1 MGTVTLT
8 HDCDIERRGDGSAP
22 SDQGGDFRDCY
33 IQSNNVNGVYDG
45 NFPWLLS
52 VLIVFLCPLIGGYV
66 TARLGQSNGARMG
79 AYSGLVAGLIV
90 LLTSAIVS
98 NLSPSTTLLGVFIA
112 ILGVL
117 GGGLG
122 AYLRRGGQQTS

>member
-1 MGTVTLT
+1 MNSKVVAIIAGALVTISLWA
-8 HDCDIERRGDGSAP
+8 IA
-22 SDQGGDFRDCY
+22 FV
-33 IQSNNVNGVYDG
+33 ILNGVYDG

-66 TARLGQSNGARMG
+66 TARLERSNGARMG

-98 NLSPSTTLLGVFIA
+98 NLSPNTTLLGVFIA